1 MCLIR
6 LPRNGVF
13 GGMKA
18 DRRSKRAGIV
28 RGAQL
33 EEENKEIRLLIR
45 TLEAANTHSSDD
57 ANKE

>member
-1 MCLIR
+1 
-6 LPRNGVF
+6 
-13 GGMKA
+13 MKA

-28 RGAQL
+28 REAQL
-33 EEENKEIRLLIR
+33 EEKNKEIRLLIR

>member
-6 LPRNGVF
+6 LPRNSVF

-18 DRRSKRAGIV
+18 DRRSKRASIV
-28 RGAQL
+28 REALL
-33 EEENKEIRLLIR
+33 EEENNETRLLIR